1 MANRHLARTLTLQAL
16 FEWDFYKGER
26 DIDAILPHTLAEFAP
41 DFDDEGFSKNLL
53 HAILAKQQEID
64 PLIVR
69 FAPEWPLDQITTID
83 RNVLRIGVYELK
95 FANDIP
101 PKVAINEAIEL
112 AKTFGGPSSGKFING
127 VLGSIY
133 KEMIQL
139 GEKQSPES
147 QGIKEISAGGL
158 VYRTDGTET
167 RFALILDAYN
177 KWTFPKGHV
186 DSVESL
192 EKAAA
197 REISEE
203 IGITDLTLV
212 ATLGDAELKV
222 HRTGES
228 SFRKLV
234 HYYLFKTTS
243 EKITVPAVP
252 ELKDARWF
260 STAEAQEALTYA
272 QNKEMFAKALIYIT
286 EYEHTGKVG
295 TKTEDQIRG

>member
-1 MANRHLARTLTLQAL
+1 MANRHLARTLTLQTL
-16 FEWDFYKGER
+16 FEWDFYNGER
-26 DIDAILPHTLAEFAP
+26 NPDEILGYILKEFAP
-41 DFDDEGFSKNLL
+41 DFDDEGFSQNLL
-53 HAILAKQQEID
+53 HKILEKKKEID
-64 PLIVR
+64 TLIVA
-69 FAPEWPLDQITTID
+69 FAPEWPLDQITMID
-83 RNVLRIGVYELK
+83 RNVLRIGVFELK
-95 FANDIP
+95 FAEDIP

-133 KEMIQL
+133 KEMIQQ

-147 QGIKEISAGGL
+147 QGIKEVSAGGL
-158 VYRTDGTET
+158 VYRIENGQL

-203 IGITDLTLV
+203 IGITNLQLI
-212 ATLGDAELKV
+212 APLGEAELKV

-234 HYYLFKTTS
+234 HYFLFKTHE
-243 EKITVPAVP
+243 EKLTVPNVA
-252 ELKDARWF
+252 ELHDARWF
-260 STAEAQEALTYA
+260 TKEQAEEILTYN
-272 QNKEMFAKALIYIT
+272 QNKEMFAKALEIIK
-286 EYEHTGKVG
+286 EYEQTGKV
-295 TKTEDQIRG
+295 TTQA

>member
-16 FEWDFYKGER
+16 FLWDFHHGENNV
-26 DIDAILPHTLAEFAP
+26 DEALEYIIAEFAP
-41 DFDDEGFSKNLL
+41 DFEEKEFSYNLA
-53 HAILAKQQEID
+53 HKVIEHQAGSDK
-64 PLIVR
+64 LIVR
-69 FAPEWPLDQITTID
+69 FAPEWPLDQITTMD
-83 RNVLRIGVYELK
+83 RNVLRIGVFELK
-95 FANDIP
+95 FSDDIP

-112 AKTFGGPSSGKFING
+112 AKTYGGPSSGKFING

-133 KEMIQL
+133 KEMIEL

-158 VYRTDGTET
+158 VYRKTDGVLY
-167 RFALILDAYN
+167 FALILDAYG

-203 IGITDLTLV
+203 IGITELALV
-212 ATLGDAELKV
+212 APLGSAELKV

-234 HYYLFKTTS
+234 HYFLFKTDK
-243 EKITVPAVP
+243 EKLTVPKVA
-252 ELKDARWF
+252 ELTDAKWYP
-260 STAEAQEALTYA
+260 TEEAESQLTYS
-272 QNKEMFAKALIYIT
+272 QNKEMFAKALEYIK
-286 EYEHTGKVG
+286 EYES
-295 TKTEDQIRG
+295 R

>member
-16 FEWDFYKGER
+16 FAWDFYDGTK
-26 DIDAILPHTLAEFAP
+26 DIDAILEYIIAEFAP
-41 DFDDEGFSKNLL
+41 DFDDEGFSRKLL
-53 HAILAKQQEID
+53 HNIIKKRPEID
-64 PLIVR
+64 KLITT
-69 FAPEWPLDQITTID
+69 FAPEWPLDQITTVD
-83 RNVLRIGVYELK
+83 RNVLRIGIFELK
-95 FANDIP
+95 YAEDIP

-112 AKTFGGPSSGKFING
+112 AKTFGGASSGKFING

-158 VYRTDGTET
+158 VYRKASGQLY
-167 RFALILDAYN
+167 FALILDAYN

-203 IGITDLTLV
+203 IGITDLQLV
-212 ATLGDAELKV
+212 APLGDAELKV
-222 HRTGES
+222 HRAGES

-234 HYYLFKTTS
+234 HYYLFKTDE
-243 EKITVPAVP
+243 EKLIVPKVA

-260 STAEAQEALTYA
+260 DVEDATKHLTYS
-272 QNKEMFAKALIYIT
+272 QNKEMFAKALKLIN
-286 EYEHTGKVG
+286 EYES
-295 TKTEDQIRG
+295 R

>member
-1 MANRHLARTLTLQAL
+1 MANRHLARTLALQAL
-16 FEWDFYKGER
+16 FEWDFYNGRR
-26 DIDAILPHTLAEFAP
+26 DVDAILKYIIAEFAP
-41 DFDDEGFSKNLL
+41 DFDEEGYSRKLIHAVIANRVKLDE
-53 HAILAKQQEID
+53 
-64 PLIVR
+64 LIIT
-69 FAPEWPLDQITTID
+69 FAPEWPLDQITNVD

-95 FANDIP
+95 FSDDIP

-158 VYRTDGTET
+158 VYRIADGGYH
-167 RFALILDAYN
+167 FALILDAYN

-186 DSVESL
+186 DTVESL
-192 EKAAA
+192 EKTAA

-203 IGITDLTLV
+203 IGIQELTLV
-212 ATLGDAELKV
+212 APLGSAELKV
-222 HRTGES
+222 HRSGEA

-234 HYYLFKTTS
+234 HYFLFRTA
-243 EKITVPAVP
+243 EEHLQVPKVA

-260 STAEAQEALTYA
+260 STEEARAHLTYS
-272 QNKEMFAKALIYIT
+272 QNKEMFTKALNYID
-286 EYEHTGKVG
+286 EYEQTGRVR
-295 TKTEDQIRG
+295 TQA